1 VTAAYLAAGAGHP
14 VGMVELVGA
23 VGREYRKLGRL
34 TLESEFGP
42 YLALVR

>member
-1 VTAAYLAAGAGHP
+1 MA
-14 VGMVELVGA
+14 ELIGA

-42 YLALVR
+42 YLALA